1 MLASLALTLLSLA
14 PQEDVDARLKAFA
27 EAMKAAKTD
36 SERIAA
42 VDGLAAVRHLKAA
55 QKLLAVVAGP
65 YSGAVRAAAADGV
78 GRIGDP
84 KAGPGLQG
92 VLSSYGGLL
101 SSENPNRAEDQKAA
115 EAVVRA
121 LGDVRDRS
129 AVKMLSGLTISNN
142 IALMAE
148 VCRSLGKLRDPSC
161 LDNLLKLHYAANSA
175 EAPGTPNPRKP
186 LAPETLAALRRITGQ
201 KHTTPDEWNKWYK
214 GAGRAF
220 APPPEESMG
229 GFPFDVRS
237 FAVFTGKGERAALE
251 KYDLVFLDPG
261 NYGKTELAGL
271 KAIALSGDAK
281 AALDKGFAG
290 VVVDPA
296 QAAEVRRKFPRA
308 LLVVRGYDAG
318 AGPHVN
324 AFLIEGLDEKKPDTD
339 MLTRLKN
346 LQTQHEAAVLAAFAG
361 EDGEAKL
368 RFARTHGFV
377 PYVAP
382 EADFS
387 KLP

>member
-1 MLASLALTLLSLA
+1 MLVSLALTILALA
-14 PQEDVDARLKAFA
+14 PQEDIDARLKAFA

-36 SERIAA
+36 PERVAA
-42 VDGLAAVRHLKAA
+42 IEVLAGVRHLKAA
-55 QKLLAVVAGP
+55 QKLIAVVAGP
-65 YSGAVRAAAADGV
+65 YSGTVRAAAADGV

-101 SSENPNRAEDQKAA
+101 SSENPNRLEDQKSA

-121 LGDVRDRS
+121 LGTLRDRS

-148 VCRSLGKLRDPSC
+148 VCRTLGKLRDPSC
-161 LDNLLKLHYAANSA
+161 LEPLLKLHYAANSA
-175 EAPGTPNPRKP
+175 EAAGTPNPRKP

-201 KHTTPDEWNKWYK
+201 RLTTPDEWNKWYK
-214 GAGRAF
+214 TVGRAF

-237 FAVFTGKGERAALE
+237 FAVFTGKGETAALG
-251 KYDLVFLDPG
+251 KFDLVFLEPG
-261 NYGKTELAGL
+261 NYGKAELAGL
-271 KAIALSGDAK
+271 KAVALSGDAK

-290 VVVDPA
+290 VVVEPA

-324 AFLIEGLDEKKPDTD
+324 AFLVEGLDVKTPDTD

-346 LQTQHEAAVLAAFAG
+346 LQAQHDAVILAAFAG
-361 EDGEAKL
+361 EADEAKL
-368 RFARTHGFV
+368 KFAKTHGFV